1 VNEGCNGGEMDNA
14 FKYVEKN
21 PLEQESDY
29 PYTATDGTCQ
39 FVKSKGVG
47 QVHGF
52 VDVPQDIAYM

>member
-1 VNEGCNGGEMDNA
+1 MDNA

>member
-1 VNEGCNGGEMDNA
+1 MDNA

-29 PYTATDGTCQ
+29 PYTAYDGTCQ
-39 FVKSKGVG
+39 FDKSKGIG

-52 VDVPQDIAYM
+52 VDVP